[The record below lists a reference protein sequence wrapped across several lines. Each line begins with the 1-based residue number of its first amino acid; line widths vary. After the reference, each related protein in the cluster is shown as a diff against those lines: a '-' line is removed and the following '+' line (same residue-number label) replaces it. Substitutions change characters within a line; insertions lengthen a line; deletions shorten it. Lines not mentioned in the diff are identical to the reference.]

1 MGKPRKSRMGTVPIV
16 IFRGLPIS
24 HPQGHGEL
32 GPPPFPRLCTCLHGT
47 IQNCIASPT
56 EKAPQPQKQ
65 QKLPTDV
72 AWGSLL
78 AFSNAT
84 RAKTRPWSVR
94 GTPMTLSTL
103 PSEPHYHTRVC
114 GGRVLSRATTLTS
127 GFTLSEAKLARSYG
141 RPVVV
146 YLGPTAT
153 VAKRPI
159 PCKSC
164 RCLTPRC
171 LYVADL
177 AALGIPIA
185 RNFAKLKAE
194 VAKLLPRGTAE

>member
-1 MGKPRKSRMGTVPIV
+1 M
-16 IFRGLPIS
+16 
-24 HPQGHGEL
+24 
-32 GPPPFPRLCTCLHGT
+32 
-47 IQNCIASPT
+47 
-56 EKAPQPQKQ
+56 
-65 QKLPTDV
+65 
-72 AWGSLL
+72 
-78 AFSNAT
+78 
-84 RAKTRPWSVR
+84 
-94 GTPMTLSTL
+94 
-103 PSEPHYHTRVC
+103 
-114 GGRVLSRATTLTS
+114 
-127 GFTLSEAKLARSYG
+127 SEAKLARSYG